1 MHSLSGKIAAH
12 EGDFVRID
20 LEDGRYFYLPKEL
33 NSLNIGNTIIIE
45 TKTPEEKS
53 KGETKLR
60 QELLTELIS

>member
-1 MHSLSGKIAAH
+1 MHSLSGRIAAH
-12 EGDFVRID
+12 EGNFVRID

-33 NSLNIGNTIIIE
+33 NSLNIGDTIIIE
-45 TKTPEEKS
+45 TKTPEEKN